1 MNRDNLTL
9 PPRRI
14 PQTTRVIAPAQESHV
29 KGRQR
34 HGTACLGGRYLRGDA
49 STAMHVL
56 ENLKKTLGKVTGV
69 GKPSGSAARRAVR
82 RSKPHAIMF
91 RDDGSIPNNARLP
104 FLLYRGAVG
113 LTGSADPAA
122 ILEEL
127 FNANDWGD
135 SWRKGIYEYVHYHSR
150 THEVL
155 GIARGHARV
164 RFGGNEGKIIA
175 LRSGDVVILPAGTG
189 HQHISASKNLMHALA
204 RAPRARLEIDPE
216 GADTGE
222 RPRLRQGRAAPGVVA
237 AIVTPRTAARSGHQ
251 PASVLGLQRR
261 LFCSQPS
268 TRRAMSRLFFSII
281 TMWPLPK
288 IPLSCSRIYSVLT
301 PAWLRYLAVQWSYT

>member
-1 MNRDNLTL
+1 M
-9 PPRRI
+9 
-14 PQTTRVIAPAQESHV
+14 
-29 KGRQR
+29 
-34 HGTACLGGRYLRGDA
+34 Y
-49 STAMHVL
+49 VL
-56 ENLKKTLGKVTGV
+56 ENLKKTLGRVTGA

-113 LTGSADPAA
+113 LTGAADPAA

-135 SWRKGIYEYVHYHSR
+135 SWRNGIYDYVHYHSR

-189 HQHISASKNLMHALA
+189 HQRISASKQLLVVGAYPPSGSYDECMPLPEHHA
-204 RAPRARLEIDPE
+204 RALKTIPKVPS
-216 GADTGE
+216 TGQG
-222 RPRLRQGRAAPGVVA
+222 PRLRQERTAPGVVA
-237 AIVTPRTAARSGHQ
+237 AIVTPH
-251 PASVLGLQRR
+251 ASAISNGLGLQRR
-261 LFCSQPS
+261 LFCSHPS

-288 IPLSCSRIYSVLT
+288 IPLSCNRIYSVFT

>member
-1 MNRDNLTL
+1 
-9 PPRRI
+9 
-14 PQTTRVIAPAQESHV
+14 
-29 KGRQR
+29 
-34 HGTACLGGRYLRGDA
+34 
-49 STAMHVL
+49 MHVL

-69 GKPSGSAARRAVR
+69 GKPSGNAARRAVR

-122 ILEEL
+122 VLEEL

-135 SWRKGIYEYVHYHSR
+135 SWRNGIYEYVHYHSR

-175 LRSGDVVILPAGTG
+175 LRSGDVVILPATA
-189 HQHISASKNLMHALA
+189 ISASQRANSCWWSGRTRRPEPTTNACPCPSTT
-204 RAPRARLEIDPE
+204 RAP
-216 GADTGE
+216 
-222 RPRLRQGRAAPGVVA
+222 
-237 AIVTPRTAARSGHQ
+237 
-251 PASVLGLQRR
+251 
-261 LFCSQPS
+261 
-268 TRRAMSRLFFSII
+268 
-281 TMWPLPK
+281 
-288 IPLSCSRIYSVLT
+288 
-301 PAWLRYLAVQWSYT
+301 

>member
-34 HGTACLGGRYLRGDA
+34 HGTACLGGRYVRGDA

-56 ENLKKTLGKVTGV
+56 ENLKKTLGRVTGV
-69 GKPSGSAARRAVR
+69 GKPSGNAARRKVR

-135 SWRKGIYEYVHYHSR
+135 SWRNGIYEYVHYHSR

-189 HQHISASKNLMHALA
+189 HQHISASKNLLVVGAYPPSGSYDECMPLPEHHA
-204 RAPRARLEIDPE
+204 RALK
-216 GADTGE
+216 
-222 RPRLRQGRAAPGVVA
+222 
-237 AIVTPRTAARSGHQ
+237 
-251 PASVLGLQRR
+251 
-261 LFCSQPS
+261 
-268 TRRAMSRLFFSII
+268 SI
-281 TMWPLPK
+281 PK
-288 IPLSCSRIYSVLT
+288 VPT
-301 PAWLRYLAVQWSYT
+301 PAKDPVYGRGGPLQELWRRS